1 MSKLKLG
8 VIGAGSWAVA
18 SHLPNLAKRPEVEF
32 TAVCRHGAE
41 ALEQIKQ
48 DWGFSH
54 ASENYA
60 DVLETGPDIV
70 VVASP
75 AALHYEHAKAALQTG
90 AHVMVEKPFT
100 LSAPEAWDLVDTA
113 RSVGSQI
120 VVALGYNYKPL
131 FAAGSAFMAE
141 PYGVGR
147 VEHLAIAMCS
157 GTRTLLTEAGAY
169 VKAAKGFAPEPGT
182 WTDPALSGGGYA
194 QAQLSHA
201 LGIGLYLTGLSAREV
216 FALTYTSEGARV
228 EINDAAV
235 IAYDGGAIGTLSG
248 SSAHPGYLA
257 ERDLLRIDVVGE
269 SGQLNLDFQTDE
281 VSWHQ
286 PGQGTRSAELNPGD
300 GSYDCDG
307 PPNRLVDL
315 ALGRTD
321 ENPSPGELGARSVEI
336 VEALYA
342 SAASRS
348 SVQIGRH
355 PKETM

>member
-1 MSKLKLG
+1 VSKLKLG

-18 SHLPNLAKRPEVEF
+18 SHLPNLARRPEVEF

-48 DWGFSH
+48 DWGFGH
-54 ASENYA
+54 ASEDYT
-60 DVLETGPDIV
+60 DVLEFGLDIV
-70 VVASP
+70 VVSSP
-75 AALHYEHAKAALQTG
+75 AALHYEHAKAALQSG

-100 LSAPEAWDLVDTA
+100 LSAKDAWDLVETA
-113 RSVGSQI
+113 RSTGGEI

-131 FAAGSAFMAE
+131 VAAGSRFMTE

-157 GTRTLLTEAGAY
+157 GTRTLLTDAGAY

-201 LGIGLYLTGLSAREV
+201 LGIGLYLTALSARQV
-216 FALTYTSEGARV
+216 FAVTYTPDSARV

-248 SSAHPGYLA
+248 ASAHPGYLA
-257 ERDLLRIDVVGE
+257 ERDLLRIDVVGDA
-269 SGQLNLDFQTDE
+269 GQLNLDFQTDA

-307 PPNRLVDL
+307 PPHRLVDL

-321 ENPSPGELGARSVEI
+321 HNPSPGELGARSVEI

-342 SAASRS
+342 SAS
-348 SVQIGRH
+348 SGSPVQIGRR
-355 PKETM
+355 PKEAL